1 MLLRL
6 PFLPSFLQP
15 KPLVVEE
22 AQAEWVGVFSNS
34 EGYHPRM
41 LLGG

>member
-15 KPLVVEE
+15 KPLVGEE
-22 AQAEWVGVFSNS
+22 AQAEWAYSLIQKATTP
-34 EGYHPRM
+34 ECY
-41 LLGG
+41 